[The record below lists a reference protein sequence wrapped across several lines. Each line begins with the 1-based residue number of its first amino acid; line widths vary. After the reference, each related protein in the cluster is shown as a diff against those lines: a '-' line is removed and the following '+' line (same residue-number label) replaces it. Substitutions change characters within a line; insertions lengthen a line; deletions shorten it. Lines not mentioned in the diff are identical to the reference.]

1 MESPLTADAIAKSM
15 VRARATFA
23 RRPQA
28 ATHPDD
34 PATAH
39 WEHGLRVVT
48 HHPRGTQLTTDMP
61 TTFGGTGD
69 QVTPGWL
76 LRAALAS
83 CLATRIAMSAAEE
96 GIALASLEVSATSS
110 SDARGFLGMVEHA
123 GQRARAAPRRIQLD
137 VRIGAA
143 AGVPP
148 ARLRALVEESSACS
162 PVSDA
167 LGAGVPLALNVEV
180 APS

>member
-1 MESPLTADAIAKSM
+1 MTTEAIAKSM

-34 PATAH
+34 PATAR
-39 WEHGLRVVT
+39 WEHGTRVVT
-48 HHPRGTQLTTDMP
+48 RHPEGMRFATDMP
-61 TTFGGTGD
+61 TTLGGSGD

-96 GIALASLEVSATSS
+96 GVALASLEVFATST
-110 SDARGFLGMVEHA
+110 SDARGFLGMAEHA
-123 GQRARAAPRRIQLD
+123 GQRVRAAPRCIQLD
-137 VRIGAA
+137 VRIGAS
-143 AGVPP
+143 GVPP

-167 LGAGVPLALNVEV
+167 LGAGVSLALNVEV

>member
-1 MESPLTADAIAKSM
+1 VTAESIAKSM
-15 VRARATFA
+15 VRARAAFA

-28 ATHPDD
+28 GTHPDD
-34 PATAH
+34 AATAR
-39 WEHGLRVVT
+39 WKHGVRVVT
-48 HHPRGTQLTTDMP
+48 RQPNGSELTTDMP
-61 TTFGGTGD
+61 TALGGTGD
-69 QVTPGWL
+69 QMSPGWL

-96 GIALASLEVSATSS
+96 GMTLASLEVSAAST
-110 SDARGFLGMVEHA
+110 SDARGLLGMA
-123 GQRARAAPRRIQLD
+123 SATGQRVRAAPGRIQVD
-137 VRIGAA
+137 VRIGA

-167 LGAGVPLALNVEV
+167 LGGGVPLALHVEV
-180 APS
+180 ASC